1 MNYNINITDGY
12 PALLNL
18 DNTSGLYS
26 YFAIDPCGETN
37 KIVVSVE
44 NLEINADKDLW
55 CSHAIAENPKGV
67 IAKFADR
74 YDGEDSVASF
84 LLRRAKIVAEG
95 DVTYCVCLDNGIEK
109 IYHTLPVSFST
120 GSKYVWLSGKSLDYT
135 DSNIGLYIFFS
146 GRLSLQFDDRDV
158 LLQMQDFKSTFNMDE
173 VKIINKSQEIF
184 NKQRDTSIKHDVFN
198 NTKSP
203 FFNFDFLMRYFEHT
217 EYVNI
222 ALRDFHGDLN

>member
-1 MNYNINITDGY
+1 MNYNINITEGY

-26 YFAIDPCGETN
+26 YFAIESCDEN
-37 KIVVSVE
+37 DKIVVSVE
-44 NLEINADKDLW
+44 HLEINADKDLW
-55 CSHAIAENPKGV
+55 CCHTIAENPEGV

-84 LLRRAKIVAEG
+84 LLRRAKIVSEG
-95 DVTYCVCLDNGIEK
+95 DVTYCMCLDNGSEK

-120 GSKYVWLSGKSLDYT
+120 GSKYVWLSGKRLDYT

-146 GRLSLQFDDRDV
+146 GSLSIQFEDRDV
-158 LLQMQDFKSTFNMDE
+158 LLQMQDFKSTFNMEE

-184 NKQRDTSIKHDVFN
+184 NKQRDTFIEHDVFN
-198 NTKSP
+198 NIKSP
-203 FFNFDFLMRYFEHT
+203 FFDFDFLMRYFEYT

-222 ALRDFHGDLN
+222 SLRNFSVRF